1 MITLITG
8 GTKCGKSGYAE
19 KILESFNGDKYYI
32 ATMNPVGDDAQ
43 EIIARHLEMRCGKDY
58 ITIECLRDIDSVNV
72 TKGCGVLL
80 ECIGNLCANEMFVG
94 SKIYEPAEKIV
105 EGIRK
110 LSEKVAELVIVT
122 NEVGCEDIK
131 RYSTETVG
139 YIAQMGEVNSRIAEL
154 ADNVIECVYGI
165 PVARKGS
172 LKC

>member
-19 KILESFNGDKYYI
+19 KILEHFIGDKYYI

-43 EIIARHLEMRCGKDY
+43 EIIARHVKMRCGKNF
-58 ITIECLRDIDSVNV
+58 ITIECLRDIGSVEV
-72 TKGCGVLL
+72 TEGCGVLL

-94 SKIYEPAEKIV
+94 SKIYKPAEKIV
-105 EGIRK
+105 DGIRK
-110 LSEKVAELVIVT
+110 LSEKTAELVIVT
-122 NEVGCEDIK
+122 NEVGCEDIEK
-131 RYSTETVG
+131 YSKETIG
-139 YIAQMGEVNSRIAEL
+139 YIAQMGEINGKIAAL

-172 LKC
+172 LIC